1 MKMTKEELQDI
12 PCLVYKT
19 NEAAQIM
26 GVSTTTVYRLI
37 REKNLPH
44 IRLGKLYRIPKSRF
58 YEWLERN
65 PKYKRN
71 QEGEKCN
78 EEKEQL

>member
-1 MKMTKEELQDI
+1 MKKTKEDLRDI

-19 NEAAQIM
+19 NEVAQIM

-37 REKNLPH
+37 EEKNLPH

-58 YEWLERN
+58 HEWLERN

-71 QEGEKCN
+71 QEGEKHD
-78 EEKEQL
+78 EEKERL